1 MRVSDEDYTKYENL
15 SYQKFRELARSDDL
29 SRHQKVG
36 FPNEYRE
43 GKEKA
48 IFRDILEKLP
58 IAHAD
63 NLNVLDIGP
72 GCSNLPLMLADVC
85 QVHGHS
91 LFMIDSEEMLEHI
104 PVRPFLKKIVGRFPE
119 VPDFLS
125 KQVGKMNMIL
135 AYSVIQYPFE
145 EGGFWAFFDQAL
157 SLMSDGASFLIGDIP
172 NSSMRKRFF
181 SSEQGV
187 RFHQQYTGRKDRPDV
202 HFNSLDSGLIDDSIV
217 LAMLARAR
225 AAGFH
230 AWVVRQSEDLPMANR
245 REDVL
250 IYKP

>member
-1 MRVSDEDYTKYENL
+1 VSDNDYAKYENL
-15 SYQKFRELARSDDL
+15 SYEKFRELARSDDL

-36 FPNEYRE
+36 FPDEYRE
-43 GKEKA
+43 GREEA

-58 IAHAD
+58 VTRSSKK
-63 NLNVLDIGP
+63 NVLEIGP
-72 GCSNLPLMLADVC
+72 GCSSLPLMLMDSCEA
-85 QVHGHS
+85 QGHS
-91 LFMIDSEEMLEHI
+91 LFMVDSEEMLEHI
-104 PVRPFLKKIVGRFPE
+104 PDRPFMEKIAGRFPE
-119 VPDFLS
+119 VPDFINR
-125 KQVGKMNMIL
+125 QMGRMDMIL

-145 EGGFWAFFDQAL
+145 EGGFWAFFDMAL
-157 SLMSDGASFLIGDIP
+157 SLMRDDAFFLIGDIP

-187 RFHQQYTGRKDRPDV
+187 RFHQQYTGKKDQPDIR
-202 HFNSLDSGLIDDSIV
+202 FNHLESGLIDDSVV

-230 AWVVRQSEDLPMANR
+230 AWVVQQSEDLPMANR
-245 REDVL
+245 REDVV